1 MPKGIGIAKAWTRT
15 DLHTFTLCYLILI
28 IRAEKPAPKSRLKT
42 VRLYTTKVSATSYA
56 DLEIRILDKQ
66 DRGYPVEITF
76 TGDQQFPRGFLDPNA
91 QPQIDRV
98 RPQETGNQL
107 FSWLFSDDI
116 LKTAWARARGEQTFR
131 RIRLRI
137 DATAPEL
144 HTIPWELLRDP
155 GSADIPQD
163 ITAAE
168 ATPFSRYLAG
178 QWVPGSPIL
187 KRPIRMLVAIASPS
201 DLSEQG
207 LPALDG
213 DTEWNCLRNELKSN
227 PNIELI
233 RLPDPCTLAALDSTL
248 RKGIHI
254 LHFIGHGAWLPAK
267 REAVLYMSD
276 QNNLLVPVKDAAI
289 AGMLARQFSETGSA
303 HDDPLRLVYL
313 SSCQTAV
320 RDSGDAFRGL
330 APRLVAS
337 GVPAVMAMQDLV
349 PVKTAIEFSRVFYS
363 SLLGHGQIDRAANAA
378 RSFLLTSGIRGAGI
392 PVLFMR
398 VRSGELFGKSV
409 THAGHV
415 STTGHDSSS
424 LDKTSLDKIAQIL
437 VARLGPIALTLVE
450 TTGRRE
456 TSLEAVC
463 RTVGQ
468 EIESPTDRKAFLQ
481 SCSTLLGIAISAAVE
496 TEPPASPMPETKA
509 EPASWDP
516 AVLGRVQAELAAYV
530 GPMASVLVDRA
541 TGQAGS
547 ADRLYEILSLEIPTA
562 ADRRKFLAAV
572 RTRGKI

>member
-1 MPKGIGIAKAWTRT
+1 
-15 DLHTFTLCYLILI
+15 
-28 IRAEKPAPKSRLKT
+28 
-42 VRLYTTKVSATSYA
+42 VSANSYA

-76 TGDQQFPRGFLDPNA
+76 NGDQQFPRGFVDPSA
-91 QPQIDRV
+91 QPQINRA

-107 FSWLFSDDI
+107 FSWLLSDDI

-155 GSADIPQD
+155 GVADIPQD

-187 KRPIRMLVAIASPS
+187 KRPVRMLVAIASPS

-213 DTEWNCLRNELKSN
+213 DAEWNCLRNELKGN

-233 RLPDPCTLAALDSTL
+233 RLPDPCTLAALDSAL

-276 QNNLLVPVKDAAI
+276 QNNLLIPVKEAAI
-289 AGMLARQFSETGSA
+289 AGMLARQFSETSAA

-337 GVPAVMAMQDLV
+337 GVPAVVAMQDLV
-349 PVKTAIEFSRVFYS
+349 PVKTASEFSRVFYS
-363 SLLGHGQIDRAANAA
+363 SLLDHGQIDRAANAA

-398 VRSGELFGKSV
+398 VRSGELFGKAV
-409 THAGHV
+409 THAGNV
-415 STTGHDSSS
+415 SNAGHRSSSFDKTS

-437 VARLGPIALTLVE
+437 VTCLGPIALTLVE
-450 TTGRRE
+450 TAGRRE

-463 RTVGQ
+463 RTVGL
-468 EIESPTDRKAFLQ
+468 EIESPTVRKAFLQ
-481 SCSTLLGIAISAAVE
+481 SCSTLLGVTISGAVE
-496 TEPPASPMPETKA
+496 TKPPASPIPETMA
-509 EPASWDP
+509 EPSSWDP
-516 AVLGRVQAELAAYV
+516 ALLGRVQAELAAYV

-541 TGQAGS
+541 TGQSGS
-547 ADRLYEILSLEIPTA
+547 ADRLCEILSLEIPAA

-572 RTRGKI
+572 RTGGKI